1 MVDTI
6 TLPDGAQVKTLEELR
21 EHFDL
26 ISVLENYTSGKLL
39 EWLKNL
45 HYEEEADAV
54 ATMNPFMP
62 EFEKNLCR
70 LFQVPFSLEQMMAAY
85 EKAARENCAEAQFR
99 LGCCYLFGYGV
110 VINRGT
116 KRTTKNHKKIVKGA
130 DLTKQAAEQG
140 HPFAQYSLGNYYRHV
155 KQFDAAAAWY
165 QKAADQG
172 YIEALY
178 SLGTVESCLQ
188 AAERGHVRAQV
199 RLGNFFFHGDGVEQ
213 NCQEAVKW
221 YHKAAEQGDMEA
233 EYRLS
238 LCYLTGKGV
247 KKDEEEA
254 AKWCSRAGEKDT
266 VPGEFRLGERY
277 FYGCGIEQDF
287 HEAAKWYH
295 RAFVKNERWS
305 VMNKL
310 DLCLSW
316 SVTNKLDLCL
326 AVMLGEKLVCKDT
339 YPPTDL
345 DDVAVQMQK
354 YVETC
359 FSNAEYNDDVNWLLS
374 GGAEGGIRQCP
385 YDPRCVMMYEIPPA
399 GPDEDVEALWRWRLA
414 HRKDE

>member
-6 TLPDGAQVKTLEELR
+6 TMPGGAQVKTLENLR

-26 ISVLENYTSGKLL
+26 ISVLEYYTSGMLL
-39 EWLKNL
+39 KWLKSL
-45 HYEEEADAV
+45 HYEKEADAV
-54 ATMNPFMP
+54 AAMNPFMP
-62 EFEKNLCR
+62 EFEKTLCS
-70 LFQVPFSLEQMMAAY
+70 LFQVPFSLEQMMASY

-116 KRTTKNHKKIVKGA
+116 KGITKNHKKIVKGA

-140 HPFAQYSLGNYYRHV
+140 HPFAQYSLGNYCRHV
-155 KQFDAAAAWY
+155 QGFDEAAAWY

-178 SLGTVESCLQ
+178 SLGTVENCLK

-199 RLGNFFFHGDGVEQ
+199 QLGKSFFHGSGVEQ
-213 NCQEAVKW
+213 DYQEVAKW
-221 YHKAAEQGDMEA
+221 YRKAAEHGDMEA

-254 AKWCSRAGEKDT
+254 EKWCSRAGEKDT
-266 VPGEFRLGERY
+266 VPGEFRLGEQY
-277 FYGCGIEQDF
+277 FYYGCDIQQDF

-295 RAFVKNERWS
+295 RAFVKEDIWP
-305 VMNKL
+305 VM
-310 DLCLSW
+310 
-316 SVTNKLDLCL
+316 NKLDLCL
-326 AVMLGEKLVCKDT
+326 AVMLGEELVYKDT
-339 YPPTDL
+339 YPPMYFRG
-345 DDVAVQMQK
+345 VAAQK
-354 YVETC
+354 YLDSYIPNE
-359 FSNAEYNDDVNWLLS
+359 EYNDNVNWLLS
-374 GGAEGGIRQCP
+374 GGVEGGIRQWP
-385 YDPRCVMMYEIPPA
+385 FYSRFAMYEIPSA
-399 GPDEDVEALWRWRLA
+399 GPDEDVEVLWCWRLA
-414 HRKDE
+414 HRTGK

>member
-1 MVDTI
+1 MKIRKRNMVDTI
-6 TLPDGAQVKTLEELR
+6 TMPDGAQVKTLEELR

-26 ISVLENYTSGKLL
+26 ISVLEYYASGMLL
-39 EWLKNL
+39 KWLKSL

-54 ATMNPFMP
+54 AAMNPFMP
-62 EFEKNLCR
+62 EFEKTLCS

-85 EKAARENCAEAQFR
+85 EEAARENCTEAQFR
-99 LGCCYLFGYGV
+99 LGCCYLFGYGA
-110 VINRGT
+110 VINRGP
-116 KRTTKNHKKIVKGA
+116 KGITKNHKKIVKGV

-155 KQFDAAAAWY
+155 QGFDDTAAAWY

-178 SLGTVESCLQ
+178 SLGTVESWLK

-199 RLGNFFFHGDGVEQ
+199 RLGKSFFHGDGVEQ
-213 NCQEAVKW
+213 DCQEAVKW
-221 YHKAAEQGDMEA
+221 YRKAAEQGDMEA

-266 VPGEFRLGERY
+266 VPGEFLLGERY

-295 RAFVKNERWS
+295 RAFVK
-305 VMNKL
+305 
-310 DLCLSW
+310 DASW
-316 SVTNKLDLCL
+316 PIINKLDLCL
-326 AVMLGEKLVCKDT
+326 AVMLGEKLVWKDT
-339 YPPTDL
+339 YRPTYFRG
-345 DDVAVQMQK
+345 VAAQK
-354 YVETC
+354 YLDSHIE
-359 FSNAEYNDDVNWLLS
+359 EYNADVEW
-374 GGAEGGIRQCP
+374 IRYGRSNDGFYKWP
-385 YDPRCVMMYEIPPA
+385 FYPRPAMYDIPLA
-399 GPDEDVEALWRWRLA
+399 GPEDDVEALWCWRLA
-414 HRKDE
+414 HRKGK